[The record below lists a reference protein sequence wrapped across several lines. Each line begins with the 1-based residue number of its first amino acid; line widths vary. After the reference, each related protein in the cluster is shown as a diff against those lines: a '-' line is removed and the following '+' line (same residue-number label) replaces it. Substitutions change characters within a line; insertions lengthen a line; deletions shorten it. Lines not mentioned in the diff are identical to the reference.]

1 MTVRGDGAG
10 RPAATGPT
18 PATGRCREVVLL
30 LVEVEVEVEVE
41 VMVLEEGGEVGGVLT
56 AMARCETSIDPE
68 FSLWS
73 PGPRAHLW
81 GPRESDTRGHGG

>member
-1 MTVRGDGAG
+1 MVLKNKGGDGGVVAV
-10 RPAATGPT
+10 T
-18 PATGRCREVVLL
+18 EVV
-30 LVEVEVEVEVE
+30 VEMVEGQGAP
-41 VMVLEEGGEVGGVLT
+41 LSPPPPLSPPYQT

-68 FSLWS
+68 FTLWS